1 MTHGAEQ
8 ADASGGVNHGE
19 RHEDKPTIP
28 ADAQGVRQAEPDSPA
43 PIEQPSRSVLY
54 RERLKLIWAAAHSQV
69 EADDKE
75 WWAFQEAM
83 VRVGDVVALVG
94 DEDVRE
100 ADTRG
105 PWKGSASGTG
115 P

>member
-8 ADASGGVNHGE
+8 ADALGGFSHGE
-19 RHEDKPTIP
+19 QHEDKPTIP
-28 ADAQGVRQAEPDSPA
+28 ADARGVRQAEPDSPA

-69 EADDKE
+69 EANDQE
-75 WWAFQEAM
+75 WRAFQEAM
-83 VRVGDVVALVG
+83 ERVGDVVALVG
-94 DEDVRE
+94 DEDVLE
-100 ADTRG
+100 ADAGG
-105 PWKGSASGTG
+105 PWKGLASGIG